1 MTRRSIVA
9 LCSVCI
15 HAVILVFAMTAD
27 LWRPISEWPTP
38 RSAMAFETVARP
50 VHVEDIQAPRTG
62 ARRPSG
68 PSSSLSPAAPEAAP
82 VLPPAGVADE
92 TGGERRFS
100 DLPPGPAIGNAGDLT
115 GIGTATPSPAPPP
128 PPQPPTPVRL
138 HSGIRAPQRL
148 VHVAPVYPVI
158 AQSARVQ
165 GVVIIEA
172 TLDER
177 GNVVRADILRSIPLL
192 DAAALDAVRQWKFTP
207 TLLNGIAVPIVMT
220 VTVNFTLQ

>member
-15 HAVILVFAMTAD
+15 HAIILVFAMTAD
-27 LWRPISEWPTP
+27 LWRPISEWSTP
-38 RSAMAFETVARP
+38 RSAMAFEIVTRP
-50 VHVEDIQAPRTG
+50 VHVEDIQLPATAG
-62 ARRPSG
+62 RRQPG
-68 PSSSLSPAAPEAAP
+68 PATAGPTSPAALAP
-82 VLPPAGVADE
+82 IAPTAGVPED
-92 TGGERRFS
+92 TGGGRALS
-100 DLPPGPAIGNAGDLT
+100 NLPGPSIGPIAGDLRI
-115 GIGTATPSPAPPP
+115 GIAAMPPAPPA

-138 HSGIRAPQRL
+138 HSGIKAPQRL
-148 VHVAPVYPVI
+148 VHVTPVYPVI

-177 GNVVRADILRSIPLL
+177 GNVVRAVVLRSIPLL